1 MCDKIF
7 IAAINVHTITI
18 AQNNITTGKK
28 TTMIKKQKH
37 KQPNKPNL
45 HFSKHDYFF
54 LKMENKT
61 KKKRKEKK
69 KGIKQKRKKETG
81 R

>member
-45 HFSKHDYFF
+45 HFSKHDFF
-54 LKMENKT
+54 FFKDGKQNEEE
-61 KKKRKEKK
+61 KKRKEKK
-69 KGIKQKRKKETG
+69 V
-81 R
+81 